1 MEKIKVLLVDD
12 HDIVILGLKALL
24 SRNHDIEIVAIT
36 NDGEETIAKAEEL
49 QPDVVVLDIDLP
61 KISGIEV
68 TEYITK
74 NFPDIKV
81 LLHTSFSDEAHI
93 VAGFEAGASGYVPKT
108 FKTEQLLEAIRT
120 VYRGERYIKG
130 SVSELFIASYFKTK
144 KSDEIAEIAKQSLT
158 KREVEILKCITDG
171 LSNQELADKLHISV
185 RTVEAHKHN
194 IMKKLDIFNTA
205 ELVKYALKN
214 NIISL

>member
-1 MEKIKVLLVDD
+1 MEKIKVLIVDD

-36 NDGEETIAKAEEL
+36 TDGEETIHKVEEFE
-49 QPDVVVLDIDLP
+49 PDVVVLDIDLP

-74 NFPDIKV
+74 NFPHVKV
-81 LLHTSFSDEAHI
+81 LLHTSFADEAHI
-93 VAGFEAGASGYVPKT
+93 VSGFEAGAAGYVPKT
-108 FKTEQLLEAIRT
+108 FKTDQLVEAIRT
-120 VYRGERYIKG
+120 VHRGERYIKG
-130 SVSELFIASYFKTK
+130 SVSEMFIASYFKSK
-144 KSDEIAEIAKQSLT
+144 KSEEVVDQAKQSLT
-158 KREVEILKCITDG
+158 NREIEILKHITEG
-171 LSNQELADKLHISV
+171 LSNQNIADQLNISV

-194 IMKKLDIFNTA
+194 IMKKLEIFNTA

-214 NIISL
+214 KIISL